1 MQLRKGSYLILTPGK
16 SQALDVSTMSRIE
29 KYPSNDPLVSVTGEP
44 EAGVAPA
51 NKIRRQAYR
60 HPCPEIPKLIIAR
73 KGGIGGVAR
82 SKGGGLTETSR
93 GVGGT
98 PSGGANKMTGSLSL
112 AKSKFR

>member
-1 MQLRKGSYLILTPGK
+1 MQLKKGSNLILTPGK
-16 SQALDVSTMSRIE
+16 SQALDVSTMSRIK
-29 KYPSNDPLVSVTGEP
+29 KYASNDPLVSVTGEP

-51 NKIRRQAYR
+51 NKIRTQAYR
-60 HPCPEIPKLIIAR
+60 HPFLKTPKLIIAR

-98 PSGGANKMTGSLSL
+98 PSGGANNVTGGLSL

>member
-1 MQLRKGSYLILTPGK
+1 MQLKKGSYLILTPGK

-29 KYPSNDPLVSVTGEP
+29 KYSSNDPRVSVTGEP
-44 EAGVAPA
+44 EAGAAPA
-51 NKIRRQAYR
+51 NKIRKQAYR
-60 HPCPEIPKLIIAR
+60 HPFPEIPKLIIAR

-82 SKGGGLTETSR
+82 SKGGGLTGTSR

-98 PSGGANKMTGSLSL
+98 PSGGANNMTGSLSL